1 MRSSRVLGITDE
13 ESKDTLAT
21 REQIQKDHLQDRR
34 KAFID
39 VRANDPGLF
48 RRDEVTVI
56 IRSSHYG

>member
-1 MRSSRVLGITDE
+1 MRSRRVLGIIDE

-21 REQIQKDHLQDRR
+21 REEIQEKNHLQDRR

-48 RRDEVTVI
+48 RHVMR
-56 IRSSHYG
+56 